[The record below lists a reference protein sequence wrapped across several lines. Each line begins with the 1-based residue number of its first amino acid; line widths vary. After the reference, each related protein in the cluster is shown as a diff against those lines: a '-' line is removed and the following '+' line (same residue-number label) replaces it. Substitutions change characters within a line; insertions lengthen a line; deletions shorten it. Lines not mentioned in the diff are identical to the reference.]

1 MVTSQGCMLNPMQ
14 FIIIIII
21 IFKHAVISFCRE
33 EKVLVVLKD
42 LLAAKDHG

>member
-1 MVTSQGCMLNPMQ
+1 MLNPMQ
-14 FIIIIII
+14 FIIIIIIIII

>member
-1 MVTSQGCMLNPMQ
+1 MVTAQGCMLNPMQ
-14 FIIIIII
+14 FITIII